1 MSLNVIET
9 GAGEPLVI
17 LHGLL
22 GTARNWGM
30 IAKELGKSWRVF
42 AVDMPNHGASPWCD
56 RMDYPF
62 MAEQVGDWIA
72 ERFPN
77 AIVMGHSMG
86 GKAAMTLALTR
97 PHLVSKL
104 IVVDIAPVTYSHGFS
119 GYTRAMRSVPLAQ
132 ASKRSDV
139 EEHLAQTIDN
149 PRIRAFLMQN
159 LDSGADGYRW
169 RANID
174 VLEREMAGIVD
185 FPRAFPHASYD
196 GPALFVN
203 GGDSEYVRPQDH
215 ARIRALFPKAQMTSI
230 PGAGHWL
237 HADKPQEFLAAV
249 MAFLAGGA

>member
-9 GAGEPLVI
+9 GSGDPLII

-30 IAKELGKSWRVF
+30 IAKELGRNWRVF
-42 AVDMPNHGASPWCD
+42 AVDMPNHGGSPWFD

-72 ERFPN
+72 ARFPK
-77 AIVMGHSMG
+77 AVVMGHSMG

-97 PHLVSKL
+97 PQLVSRL
-104 IVVDIAPVTYSHGFS
+104 IVVDIAPVTYTHGYT
-119 GYTRAMRSVPLAQ
+119 GYTRAMRAVPLAQ
-132 ASKRSDV
+132 ATKRADI
-139 EEHLAQTIDN
+139 EAYLAQTVDD

-159 LDSGADGYRW
+159 LDSDNGGYRW

-185 FPRAFPHASYD
+185 FPATFPHPFYP
-196 GPALFVN
+196 GPALFVS
-203 GGDSEYVRPQDH
+203 GGASDYVHAQDH
-215 ARIRALFPKAQMTSI
+215 DRIKALFPKAEFATI
-230 PGAGHWL
+230 AGAGHWL
-237 HADKPQEFLAAV
+237 HADKPREFLDVV
-249 MAFLAGGA
+249 MTFLDQDV